1 MRTDL
6 NSHVNEYVSQQH
18 VQQLTGSV
26 PSVLMARGHSMDVRS
41 VRSMAKE
48 LMKKDLMDVHSVHSR
63 EKDHN
68 MVKDLSMVGHSA
80 LNTDSLSALNTDSL
94 SVRSMA
100 SHLMADLRAS
110 HKTGR
115 VMTHR
120 QSIL

>member
-6 NSHVNEYVSQQH
+6 NSHVREYVSQQH

-48 LMKKDLMDVHSVHSR
+48 LMKKDLMDVHSVHSM
-63 EKDHN
+63 EKDRN
-68 MVKDLSMVGHSA
+68 MVKDLSMAGHSA
-80 LNTDSLSALNTDSL
+80 LNTASSVHNMASL

-100 SHLMADLRAS
+100 NHLMADLRAS
-110 HKTGR
+110 RKTGR